1 MKDPAEL
8 SEMMEKLLKE
18 KTRAT
23 EEEIQKFADIAM
35 KAKNIRNGAF
45 EVTRDDVV
53 DMYKEIL

>member
-1 MKDPAEL
+1 
-8 SEMMEKLLKE
+8 MMEKLLKE